1 MKKEHIIVGVV
12 LLVVILG
19 FWLSRRFKLV
29 FEMDANSNTA
39 STTNSPSVEE
49 AIEEM
54 MEEANVGVQL
64 VQPVLRPYF
73 VQFNEEARKRGLDID
88 AFSYLIE
95 AEVAP
100 IEENI
105 VGSCYR
111 SYAQYDPKYI
121 VISSAHWAKSD
132 DYTRELIVFHE
143 LGHCIGDLEHD
154 DRKLNGRC
162 SSIMNSGKAGC
173 YFVYNRSTRKGY
185 LDQFFDSMLEGP
197 FGDTFQDDA
206 LSA

>member
-1 MKKEHIIVGVV
+1 MKKNQIIVGAV

-19 FWLSRRFKLV
+19 FWFFRRFKLV
-29 FEMDANSNTA
+29 FEMNTNNA
-39 STTNSPSVEE
+39 SSDTGNTSSMEQ
-49 AIEEM
+49 AIKEM

-73 VQFNEEARKRGLDID
+73 VRFNEEARKRGLNID
-88 AFSYLIE
+88 AFSYKIE

-100 IEENI
+100 IERAV

-111 SYAQYDPKYI
+111 NHAQYDPKYL
-121 VISSAHWAKSD
+121 VISSSHWATAD

-173 YFVYNRSTRKGY
+173 FFVYNSSTRKGY
-185 LDQFFDSMLEGP
+185 LDEFFDSMLEGP
-197 FGDTFQDDA
+197 FGDTF
-206 LSA
+206 